1 MFPNSW
7 RSCSQRE
14 CRVPL
19 EVPRVD
25 LAAGHKR
32 VLWYTQRVFV
42 VAFEAHLPETSSV
55 VEAAAAAV
63 PQVL

>member
-42 VAFEAHLPETSSV
+42 VAFEAHLPET
-55 VEAAAAAV
+55 
-63 PQVL
+63 